1 MHTRLLSYLW
11 RAPMTLALLLPAM
24 LGGTVFA
31 AEPGK
36 PAPAVTLPELQSGQP
51 FELAALRGR
60 VVLLDFWASWCG
72 PCRESL
78 PLYQKLRDEFPR
90 ADFEVV
96 AVNVDEDKQD
106 ALAFLERIPLQF
118 MLLYDDGG
126 KVAASYALKGMPSS
140 YLIDRDGNVA
150 SRHVGFQRKDLA
162 PLREHIM
169 RLIGARHDAH

>member
-1 MHTRLLSYLW
+1 MRTRLLPATKRW
-11 RAPMTLALLLPAM
+11 TAAFALIAAVC
-24 LGGTVFA
+24 GHAFA
-31 AEPGK
+31 AEAGK
-36 PAPAVTLPELQSGQP
+36 PAPAVALPELQSGQP

-90 ADFEVV
+90 TDFEVV
-96 AVNVDEDKQD
+96 AVNVDDEKQD

-118 MLLYDDGG
+118 PLLHDEGG
-126 KVAASYALKGMPSS
+126 KVAAAYALKGMPSS

-162 PLREHIM
+162 PLREHIV
-169 RLIGARHDAH
+169 RLIGEAHDAH